1 MRFVK
6 KKDIPEFFTLDTKDF
21 KVWSDYNDFEETKQ
35 KRRNLKKYILEN
47 EQNFLCIY
55 CECKVDLDSS
65 HIEHIKPKEIYL
77 DLIFTYTNLVVSCH
91 GQCLKIP
98 SQDKFIHR
106 CGHKKGSKFD
116 ENSFLNPTELEDIR
130 EYFSYDLD
138 SFTINPTSKDEAKSK
153 YTIDLLQLNEG
164 NISLRREKTLK
175 SFNNIMNKIKDI
187 DKRKN
192 AMREIIYNSSV
203 PFVSL
208 LAYKYSRYL

>member
-21 KVWSDYNDFEETKQ
+21 KVWNDYNASEETKQ

-55 CECKVDLDSS
+55 CECKVNLDSS
-65 HIEHIKPKEIYL
+65 HIEHIKPKEFYL
-77 DLIFTYTNLVVSCH
+77 DLIFEYTNLVVSCH

-98 SQDKFIHR
+98 SQDKLLHR

-116 ENSFLNPTELEDIR
+116 ENSFLSPTELENIR
-130 EYFSYDLD
+130 EYFCYDFD
-138 SFTINPTSKDEAKSK
+138 SFTINPTSKNKAKAN

-175 SFNNIMNKIKDI
+175 SFTKIMSKIKNI

>member
-1 MRFVK
+1 MGY
-6 KKDIPEFFTLDTKDF
+6 
-21 KVWSDYNDFEETKQ
+21 YN
-35 KRRNLKKYILEN
+35 
-47 EQNFLCIY
+47 
-55 CECKVDLDSS
+55 
-65 HIEHIKPKEIYL
+65 
-77 DLIFTYTNLVVSCH
+77 
-91 GQCLKIP
+91 
-98 SQDKFIHR
+98 
-106 CGHKKGSKFD
+106 
-116 ENSFLNPTELEDIR
+116 IR